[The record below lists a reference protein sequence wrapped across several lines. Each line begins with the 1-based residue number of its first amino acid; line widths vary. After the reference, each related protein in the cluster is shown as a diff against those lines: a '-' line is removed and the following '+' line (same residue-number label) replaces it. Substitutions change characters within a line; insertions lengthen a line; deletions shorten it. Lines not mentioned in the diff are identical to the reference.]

1 MLSKR
6 TLLPIKQSPI
16 RKIGIL
22 GLGRTGMA
30 TIKLALKNHIEP
42 YIFDDKP
49 NFIPDEYRNFFKS
62 YHEWPWNELDAVIL
76 SPGVPT
82 YLPKPHVVVFLSKN
96 SNAVSYTHLRAHGDR
111 QKSRMPSSA

>member
-49 NFIPDEYRNFFKS
+49 NFIPMNIEIS
-62 YHEWPWNELDAVIL
+62 
-76 SPGVPT
+76 
-82 YLPKPHVVVFLSKN
+82 
-96 SNAVSYTHLRAHGDR
+96 SNLTMNGHG
-111 QKSRMPSSA
+111 MNLMLLF

>member
-30 TIKLALKNHIEP
+30 TIKLALKEISLNLTMNGLGMNLMLL
-42 YIFDDKP
+42 F
-49 NFIPDEYRNFFKS
+49 
-62 YHEWPWNELDAVIL
+62 
-76 SPGVPT
+76 
-82 YLPKPHVVVFLSKN
+82 
-96 SNAVSYTHLRAHGDR
+96 
-111 QKSRMPSSA
+111 